1 MSRISIEKLEAEWIT
16 TAQAARLIGVRRQR
30 VYEAVRDQRL
40 RGAHVGRDAP
50 GGRGVL
56 VVDKAS
62 AEEYRRELAE
72 LEPSTS
78 FTALIWIRP
87 SME

>member
-16 TAQAARLIGVRRQR
+16 TGQAAHLMGVRRQR

-56 VVDKAS
+56 VVD
-62 AEEYRRELAE
+62 RESVETYARE
-72 LEPSTS
+72 IQGSE
-78 FTALIWIRP
+78 
-87 SME
+87 